1 MEKKPFYNCHTH
13 TFTIDHVPNRFGKK
27 LLPFLYKIITIR
39 VIKWYYLHFTMKN
52 EQCRKMVH
60 TLNKIRYAFIDFLKW
75 TVVLQWLNVLVC
87 FIFRWIFG
95 IIIHLVRVDFI
106 FSRTTREAIR
116 RFKSLGRYSLYCKQ
130 YKIFD
135 LLVKTYEPDTRFVVL
150 AMDMDYMDAGK
161 PKISYLEQLDDL
173 RNLKKNHPE
182 TLLPFLFLDPRRIAE
197 TRFLKGHQNY
207 EIYSK
212 HLLQSGDFDG
222 IKLYPALGYY
232 PFDKELISM
241 YLFAQENAIPIMTH
255 CVAGTVYYRGKKKEE
270 WNAHPILKYP
280 KRKDRH
286 AYIPLPQT
294 GNVDFT
300 TNFTHPLNYHC
311 LLNKELLSEYLGYE
325 ADLSQLKICIAHFGG
340 DDQWERYMQDSW
352 NNYNKMINH
361 EEREAYLKRKRPLNH
376 GNQRT
381 IWWNASWLSVIY
393 DLMVTYE
400 NVYADISY
408 VLFNEKMYPLLKFI
422 LQDPKVKHRVLFG
435 TDYYMVSQKNT
446 EKELYHNLRGYL
458 GESLF
463 ELISYHNPKTY
474 LSTKW
479 KVY

>member
-1 MEKKPFYNCHTH
+1 
-13 TFTIDHVPNRFGKK
+13 
-27 LLPFLYKIITIR
+27 
-39 VIKWYYLHFTMKN
+39 
-52 EQCRKMVH
+52 
-60 TLNKIRYAFIDFLKW
+60 
-75 TVVLQWLNVLVC
+75 
-87 FIFRWIFG
+87 
-95 IIIHLVRVDFI
+95 
-106 FSRTTREAIR
+106 
-116 RFKSLGRYSLYCKQ
+116 
-130 YKIFD
+130 
-135 LLVKTYEPDTRFVVL
+135 
-150 AMDMDYMDAGK
+150 MDMDYMDAGK

-197 TRFLKGHQNY
+197 TRFLQGHQNY

-280 KRKDRH
+280 KRKDQH